1 MCYWEI
7 KNDFQLFELE
17 LSCTIFISQIPFHEN
32 KTLRIDFQ
40 PTDFGIASSKNNPI
54 VSWYAQATFKKR

>member
-7 KNDFQLFELE
+7 KNNFHLYELE
-17 LSCTIFISQIPFHEN
+17 LSCTIFISQILFREN

-54 VSWYAQATFKKR
+54 VS